1 MNKKN
6 GFHSSDFQKRFY
18 DRLGKTKADDG
29 GMLSCSFE
37 ERYNPRMIVDDRHT
51 FDLFADLFAPLFEG
65 VADPVV
71 LDMCSGTGMHLPV
84 LNQFPGT
91 IIGADLSFG
100 LLEVA
105 RGLKR
110 DLQLNSTLLV
120 QSLAEKIPLKDDTC
134 DAIIMIDA
142 IHHVEDQ
149 AGVMKELS
157 RVAKPNAPFLL
168 IEPNVSNPLVYLA
181 HRIPVE
187 ERGAL
192 RSNTVRGLTEL
203 VRPYI
208 HSVTVQ
214 PFNYVASRKSNP
226 VEKAAFQVIEWG
238 FKTLFFFW
246 PIRILLQGRFKK

>member
-1 MNKKN
+1 MDKKN
-6 GFHSSDFQKRFY
+6 GFHSAGFQKEFY
-18 DRLGKTKADDG
+18 DRLGRTKADDG
-29 GMLSCSFE
+29 GILSCSFE
-37 ERYNPRMIVDDRHT
+37 ERYNPRMIVDDRRV
-51 FDLFADLFAPLFEG
+51 FDMFAELFSPLFTEG
-65 VADPVV
+65 PNSVI
-71 LDMCSGTGMHLPV
+71 LDMCSGSGMHLPV

-110 DLQLNSTLLV
+110 ELQLDTTFLV

-149 AGVMKELS
+149 AGVIKELS

-168 IEPNVSNPLVYLA
+168 IEPNVTNPLVYLA

-192 RSNTVRGLTEL
+192 RSNTVKGLTQL
-203 VRPYI
+203 VNPYI
-208 HSVTVQ
+208 HSATVQ
-214 PFNYVASRKSNP
+214 PFNYVASRKSSP
-226 VEKAAFQVIEWG
+226 VEQAAFQVIEWG
-238 FKTLFFFW
+238 FEKLFFFW

>member
-1 MNKKN
+1 MDKKN
-6 GFHSSDFQKRFY
+6 GFHSSDFQKDFY
-18 DRLGKTKADDG
+18 DRLGRTKADDG

-37 ERYNPRMIVDDRHT
+37 ERYNPRMIVDDRRA
-51 FDLFADLFAPLFEG
+51 FDMFVDLFSPLFTEG
-65 VADPVV
+65 RNSVI
-71 LDMCSGTGMHLPV
+71 LDMCTGTGMHLPV

-110 DLQLNSTLLV
+110 DLQLDSTLLV

-134 DAIIMIDA
+134 DAVVMIDA

-149 AGVMKELS
+149 VGVMKELS

-168 IEPNVSNPLVYLA
+168 IEPNVFNPLVYLA

-203 VRPYI
+203 VNPYI
-208 HSVTVQ
+208 DNVTVQ

-226 VEKAAFQVIEWG
+226 LEKAAFQVIEWG

>member
-6 GFHSSDFQKRFY
+6 GFHSSDFQKEFY
-18 DRLGKTKADDG
+18 DRLGRTKADDG

-37 ERYNPRMIVDDRHT
+37 ERYNPRMIVDDRRA
-51 FDLFADLFAPLFEG
+51 FDMFADLFTPLFTEG
-65 VADPVV
+65 PNSVI

-120 QSLAEKIPLKDDTC
+120 QSLAEKIPLKNNTC

-168 IEPNVSNPLVYLA
+168 IEPNVTNPLVYLA

-192 RSNTVRGLTEL
+192 RSNTVRGLTTL

-208 HSVTVQ
+208 DSVTVQ